1 MTKDKKVTAAI
12 AAVMSYLQDEEAVR
26 AQAGMF
32 GMPQAP
38 AVSAAIA
45 ANLIKP
51 WGMRPWGMSGRQAQM
66 QMRNLMQMR
75 TFQRN

>member
-51 WGMRPWGMSGRQAQM
+51 WGMSGRQAQM

-75 TFQRN
+75 AFQRN

>member
-12 AAVMSYLQDEEAVR
+12 AAVMSYIQDEEAVC
-26 AQAGMF
+26 AQAAMS

-45 ANLIKP
+45 ANLIK
-51 WGMRPWGMSGRQAQM
+51 PWGMSGRQAQM

-75 TFQRN
+75 TFQRHRRF

>member
-12 AAVMSYLQDEEAVR
+12 AAVMSYLQDEEAVS
-26 AQAGMF
+26 AQAGMS

-38 AVSAAIA
+38 AASAAIA
-45 ANLIKP
+45 ANLIK
-51 WGMRPWGMSGRQAQM
+51 PWGMSGRQAQM

-75 TFQRN
+75 TFQRNRSF